1 MSLVQH
7 LIIGRIPYHI
17 SHITNKNR
25 HPPLESKRNMSHR
38 TVLTERQRSAL
49 FDLPTDEASLLRH
62 YTLADDDLEYIQ
74 ARRRAHNCF
83 GFALQLCALRF
94 PGRLLA
100 PGEIIPLEVSQ
111 FLSAQLDLN
120 PDDLMGYAAREETR
134 HEHLAALREIYG
146 YKMFS
151 GRGARDLKVWLVNEA
166 EVARSNEDLAHR
178 LVKQCQ
184 STQIILSGI
193 SVVER
198 LCADALVAAERRI
211 GTRIVGC
218 LSDAIK
224 TQLDELLTET
234 VEGRVSQ
241 FIRYPAGHACMP
253 ERVVAPI

>member
-1 MSLVQH
+1 MSDLYRT
-7 LIIGRIPYHI
+7 RIHFLNIPPTGSFNHAKTPY
-17 SHITNKNR
+17 SD
-25 HPPLESKRNMSHR
+25 R
-38 TVLTERQRSAL
+38 TPTQN
-49 FDLPTDEASLLRH
+49 PTDETSLLRH

-74 ARRRAHNCF
+74 TRRRAHNRF

-120 PDDLMGYAAREETR
+120 SDDLVGYAAREETR

-151 GRGARDLKVWLVNEA
+151 GRGARDLKAWLVNEA

-178 LVKQCQ
+178 FVKQCQ
-184 STQIILSGI
+184 SAQIILPGI
-193 SVVER
+193 SVIER

-211 GTRIVGC
+211 ETRIVGC
-218 LSDAIK
+218 LSDVI
-224 TQLDELLTET
+224 LL
-234 VEGRVSQ
+234 RLN
-241 FIRYPAGHACMP
+241 
-253 ERVVAPI
+253 